1 MQIQA
6 DLNSQLQ
13 DIVRANPSFLA
24 GLKQELIT
32 GVAAGDG
39 MYSGDPAYY
48 LRCGRS
54 ALDVISIAIERAGR
68 KQEDFDAVLDFA
80 CGFGRVTRW
89 LIAAFP
95 AARVE
100 GMDTN
105 LKSVNAARALFG
117 IPIHHVERDWRNV
130 PEDQFDLIWVGS
142 LFTHLSEEKSNVLLA
157 LMRRLLKPGGVL
169 AATTHGEYVINRIE
183 TREKTYNLQEQAIEQ
198 ILSQYKATRY
208 GFCGYDYH
216 PEYGI
221 SITSP
226 DKFIEMA
233 RQAQLQPL
241 VSIDRGWI
249 QHQDFLAFYR

>member
-13 DIVRANPSFLA
+13 EIIRANPDFIA
-24 GLKQELIT
+24 GLKQGLAT

-54 ALDVISIAIERAGR
+54 ALDVISVAIERAGR
-68 KQEDFDAVLDFA
+68 KQEEFDAVLDFA

-105 LKSVNAARALFG
+105 LKSVNAVRGLYG
-117 IPIHHVERDWRNV
+117 IPVHHIERDWGNV

-142 LFTHLSEEKSNVLLA
+142 LFTHLSEEKSDHLLA
-157 LMRRLLKPGGVL
+157 LMRRLLKPGGIL
-169 AATTHGEYVINRIE
+169 AATTHGEYVVNRIE
-183 TREKTYNLQEQAIEQ
+183 TREKTYNLQEEAIEQ
-198 ILSQYKATRY
+198 ILSQYRARQY
-208 GFCGYDYH
+208 GFSGYDYN

-221 SITSP
+221 SIATP
-226 DKFIEMA
+226 AKIIEMA
-233 RQAQLQPL
+233 RRAQLQPL
-241 VSIDRGWI
+241 AFIDRGWV
-249 QHQDFLAFYR
+249 QHQDFHAFRR